1 MCYTLFKSLGLLT
14 WSSFVDATMWRLQKR
29 KKKIVNE
36 EDIEIYE
43 GSSNV
48 FADLGLKD
56 AEELYTRAKIGFQ
69 VLTIL
74 QDRKLKHGEVA
85 ALLNIE
91 QPDVSLL
98 MRGRFHHFSTE
109 RLLSFLKKLDQEVT
123 LLICSR
129 DASDQ
134 RQGVVLSL

>member
-1 MCYTLFKSLGLLT
+1 MWKS
-14 WSSFVDATMWRLQKR
+14 K
-29 KKKIVNE
+29 
-36 EDIEIYE
+36 
-43 GSSNV
+43 
-48 FADLGLKD
+48 
-56 AEELYTRAKIGFQ
+56 
-69 VLTIL
+69 

-109 RLLSFLKKLDQEVT
+109 RLLSFLKKLDQEVA
-123 LLICSR
+123 LLICNR

-134 RQGVVLSL
+134 RQGVILSL

>member
-1 MCYTLFKSLGLLT
+1 M
-14 WSSFVDATMWRLQKR
+14 
-29 KKKIVNE
+29 NE
-36 EDIEIYE
+36 ENIEVYE
-43 GSSNV
+43 GSGNV

-56 AEELYTRAKIGFQ
+56 AEELYIRAKLGFQ

-74 QDRKLKHGEVA
+74 RDRKLEQGEVA
-85 ALLNIE
+85 TLLNIE

-109 RLLSFLKKLDQEVT
+109 SLLAFLKKLDQEVT
-123 LLICSR
+123 LLISNR

-134 RQGVVLSL
+134 RQGVILSL

>member
-1 MCYTLFKSLGLLT
+1 M
-14 WSSFVDATMWRLQKR
+14 
-29 KKKIVNE
+29 NE
-36 EDIEIYE
+36 EKIEVYE
-43 GSSNV
+43 GSGNV
-48 FADLGLKD
+48 FADLGLED
-56 AEELYTRAKIGFQ
+56 AEELYIRAKIGFQ

-74 QDRKLKHGEVA
+74 RDRKLEQGEVA

-109 RLLSFLKKLDQEVT
+109 RLLDFLKKLDQEVT
-123 LLICSR
+123 LLIYNR

>member
-1 MCYTLFKSLGLLT
+1 MMDKE
-14 WSSFVDATMWRLQKR
+14 
-29 KKKIVNE
+29 N
-36 EDIEIYE
+36 IEMYE

-74 QDRKLKHGEVA
+74 QDRKLQHGEVA
-85 ALLNIE
+85 ALLGIE

-98 MRGRFHHFSTE
+98 MRGRFHHFNTE
-109 RLLSFLKKLDQEVT
+109 RLLSFLKRLDQEVT
-123 LLICSR
+123 LLICDHS
-129 DASDQ
+129 ASSQ
-134 RQGVVLSL
+134 QQGVVLSL